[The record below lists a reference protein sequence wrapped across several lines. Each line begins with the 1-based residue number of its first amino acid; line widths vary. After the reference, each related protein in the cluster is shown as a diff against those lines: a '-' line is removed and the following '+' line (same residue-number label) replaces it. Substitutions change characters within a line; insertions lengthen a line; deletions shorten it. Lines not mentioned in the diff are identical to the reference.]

1 MDQKPWCEITISGHK
16 VKIDEED
23 RSAIEQHSW
32 RVIVSPHKR
41 FRVVASIKFG
51 EKVKTITL
59 GNFLMKPPKGKQVY
73 SRRFNE
79 GLDFRKDNLIVCTM
93 KERQRLLPKRKFTT
107 SSKYRGVSFQK
118 NSKKWRAAIQV
129 EGKNINLGEFKT
141 EESAATAYNEA
152 AKKHF
157 GPHAYQNNIGRSK
170 SRAENN

>member
-1 MDQKPWCEITISGHK
+1 MAQKKWCEIVISGHK

-23 RSAIEQHSW
+23 RRLVEQHTW

-41 FRVVASIKFG
+41 FRVVCSMKTG
-51 EKVKTITL
+51 EKTKTVTL

-79 GLDFRKDNLIVCTM
+79 GLDFRKENLIVCTM
-93 KERQRLLPKRKFTT
+93 QERQRLLPKRKFST
-107 SSKYRGVSFQK
+107 SSKFRGVSFQK

-129 EGKNINLGEFKT
+129 DGKNINLGEYKT
-141 EESAATAYNEA
+141 EESAALAYNEA

-157 GPHAYQNNIGRSK
+157 GPHAYQNNVTRK
-170 SRAENN
+170 TNLRK